1 MSSYISDRVKEA
13 SSHQG
18 LIVAVAAAAVLFGGL
33 SLTKVVLYG
42 ALVWGVWSMM
52 KRDQIMAELETEVK
66 LLKKELQDQAKI
78 HDRLDVAIEKLTD
91 VSNSIHRML
100 AVHEEK
106 IARQEEAIFEA
117 EQKIEVRRSELL
129 IKIDELHSRVTTN
142 TKEIMTAAAA
152 QHQQQNKEI
161 QKMRDELIS
170 RVGVLEKWR
179 HVLIGGSI
187 VIGFMLHKF
196 VNFGS

>member
-1 MSSYISDRVKEA
+1 MGCPSM
-13 SSHQG
+13 G
-18 LIVAVAAAAVLFGGL
+18 C
-33 SLTKVVLYG
+33 
-42 ALVWGVWSMM
+42 LVNDE
-52 KRDQIMAELETEVK
+52 KYLIMAELETEVK

-78 HDRLDVAIEKLTD
+78 HDRLDIAIEKLTD

-142 TKEIMTAAAA
+142 TKEIMTAASA

-187 VIGFMLHKF
+187 VVGFMLHKF
-196 VNFGS
+196 IDFSS

>member
-1 MSSYISDRVKEA
+1 
-13 SSHQG
+13 
-18 LIVAVAAAAVLFGGL
+18 
-33 SLTKVVLYG
+33 
-42 ALVWGVWSMM
+42 
-52 KRDQIMAELETEVK
+52 MAELETEVK

-78 HDRLDVAIEKLTD
+78 HDRLDIAIEKLTD

-142 TKEIMTAAAA
+142 TKEIMTAASA
-152 QHQQQNKEI
+152 QHQKQNKEI

-187 VIGFMLHKF
+187 VVGFMLHKF
-196 VNFGS
+196 IDFSS

>member
-1 MSSYISDRVKEA
+1 
-13 SSHQG
+13 
-18 LIVAVAAAAVLFGGL
+18 
-33 SLTKVVLYG
+33 
-42 ALVWGVWSMM
+42 
-52 KRDQIMAELETEVK
+52 MAELETEVK

-78 HDRLDVAIEKLTD
+78 HDRLDIAIEKLTD

-142 TKEIMTAAAA
+142 TKDIMTAASA

-187 VIGFMLHKF
+187 VVGFMLHKF